1 MADQDSTQDA
11 DEQIPQDDFDSD
23 DKAAFP
29 GPESGSDSGDA
40 PVTSEDSPELPD
52 TTDEN
57 DRPVENPS
65 G

>member
-1 MADQDSTQDA
+1 MVDQDSTQGA

-29 GPESGSDSGDA
+29 GSESEGDA
-40 PVTSEDSPELPD
+40 PLTSDSPELPD

>member
-1 MADQDSTQDA
+1 MVDQDSTPNAQGDA
-11 DEQIPQDDFDSD
+11 EDQMLQDDD

-29 GPESGSDSGDA
+29 GSDAGDA